1 MDVQPPRP
9 GPASA
14 TLLVHPADRV
24 RASYEERRGCPS
36 CRRGSRSRLDAIV
49 TDLDGKAV
57 AGRRH
62 RCDVGAARLTWE
74 QNHYRTGE
82 VTITEDWA
90 PKRCND
96 VESDHY
102 RRAARPATGQAAC
115 TSVTATIS
123 DDGGRKNLSRVR
135 VWAAGGKLPAD

>member
-9 GPASA
+9 GPATA

-36 CRRGSRSRLDAIV
+36 CRRASPSRLDAIV

-62 RCDVGAARLTWE
+62 RCAVGAPRLTWE

-82 VTITEDWA
+82 VTIQQVRRQRSATTSTAIITCE
-90 PKRCND
+90 RCTPGD
-96 VESDHY
+96 GPGGIY
-102 RRAARPATGQAAC
+102 RRSRPRSPTTAAART
-115 TSVTATIS
+115 
-123 DDGGRKNLSRVR
+123 
-135 VWAAGGKLPAD
+135 